1 MKSMISPGSPRQSP
15 ITTVITVPVKS
26 HGADVP
32 SVTKIPSSRVKVPD
46 DVSHSVI
53 RQAAK

>member
-1 MKSMISPGSPRQSP
+1 MISLGSPRQIVMPRVSA
-15 ITTVITVPVKS
+15 VPPNS

-46 DVSHSVI
+46 DVSHSAI
-53 RQAAK
+53 RQAVK

>member
-1 MKSMISPGSPRQSP
+1 MKSMISPGSPRHSP
-15 ITTVITVPVKS
+15 ITTVTTVPVKS

-32 SVTKIPSSRVKVPD
+32 RVTNIPSSRVKVPD